1 MKKDIFDVTI
11 KSELSSY
18 YELRRIAKF
27 FYEESKKFD
36 KNDRQ
41 SDGYY
46 FYAASITFTTFMF
59 EAYMNYSGYYAGFD
73 WETEK
78 EGFIT
83 LDKFDE
89 ICNKLGIEFEK
100 GKEPYQAIRNLCSKN
115 FRHSMVHGKTF
126 RKENE
131 TVKNVSDVQGA
142 MSDILKKSYLSKEVR
157 WKSYINKNYALKANE
172 NIMEIISKIYDTL
185 KSKTNEFPR
194 AYSMGHPLIHSP
206 YSGYAQYIG
215 TGDDD
220 L

>member
-1 MKKDIFDVTI
+1 MNTNNYDITS
-11 KSELSSY
+11 KTELSSY
-18 YELRRIAKF
+18 YELRGIAEF

-36 KNDRQ
+36 ENEMQ

-73 WETEK
+73 WDTE
-78 EGFIT
+78 EESLST

-89 ICNKLGIEFEK
+89 ICSELGIEFEK
-100 GKEPYQAIRNLCSKN
+100 GKEPYQTIRNLCSKN

-126 RKENE
+126 RNENE
-131 TVKNVSDVQGA
+131 TVKNVSDVQGV

-157 WKSYINKNYALKANE
+157 WTSYINKSYALKANE
-172 NIMEIISKIYDTL
+172 NVMEIIFKIYESL
-185 KSKTNEFPR
+185 KDKEFELQR
-194 AYSMGHPLIHSP
+194 ASGMGHPLMHSP
-206 YSGYAQYIG
+206 YSTLNI